1 MVPVFGSWR
10 EQVSPD
16 SRCETSKRALPVTT
30 SVHLFVQSGW
40 QLLDLY
46 LSFSHSSWLFRFMTT
61 FDRST
66 LLHLPVTIGTYH
78 LNAVQTGTV
87 SHASTR
93 SFSVRFGIYKLLNL
107 SNFWLIQN
115 ASKMDDYGCDFSL
128 KFSFSSELFF
138 QPFQEV
144 WSLPGWKD
152 LNESSLLA

>member
-1 MVPVFGSWR
+1 
-10 EQVSPD
+10 
-16 SRCETSKRALPVTT
+16 
-30 SVHLFVQSGW
+30 
-40 QLLDLY
+40 
-46 LSFSHSSWLFRFMTT
+46 MTT

-144 WSLPGWKD
+144 
-152 LNESSLLA
+152 